1 MGWVMKL
8 VELVGLH
15 IEATS
20 GAPLVLLREH
30 DAPHRVVPIFVGGPE
45 AASIALG
52 LSGQP
57 SPRPLTHD
65 VMASLVDSL
74 DARVEAVEVTD
85 LRDGAF
91 FAAISVTG
99 PAGEHRLDTRPSDAI
114 ALAVRLGAPLFVSDE
129 VLDEAGAVIA
139 ETNDDATIDDS
150 TIDETV
156 AEFRDFLDELDPA
169 DFADVVEQADLGQ
182 GVGERPTPPPDEPLA
197 TDDGPASDV
206 DADDSDA

>member
-1 MGWVMKL
+1 MKL

-15 IEATS
+15 IEETS

-45 AASIALG
+45 AASIAVG

-74 DARVEAVEVTD
+74 DARVQAVEVTD

-91 FAAISVTG
+91 LATISVTG
-99 PAGEHRLDTRPSDAI
+99 PTGEHRLDTRPSDAI

-129 VLDEAGAVIA
+129 VLEEAGAVIRA
-139 ETNDDATIDDS
+139 ATDDAA
-150 TIDETV
+150 IDEKL

-182 GVGERPTPPPDEPLA
+182 GVGELPTPPPDQPLT
-197 TDDGPASDV
+197 TDDGPLTDRDLDDP
-206 DADDSDA
+206 DA

>member
-1 MGWVMKL
+1 MKL

-15 IEATS
+15 IEETS

-45 AASIALG
+45 AASIAVG
-52 LSGQP
+52 LSGHP

-74 DARVEAVEVTD
+74 DARVQAVEVTD

-91 FAAISVTG
+91 LAAISVTG
-99 PAGEHRLDTRPSDAI
+99 PTGEHRLDTRPSDAI

-129 VLDEAGAVIA
+129 VLEEAGAVVHA
-139 ETNDDATIDDS
+139 ATDDAAIDDAA
-150 TIDETV
+150 IDEQI

-182 GVGERPTPPPDEPLA
+182 GVGELPPAPDEPL
-197 TDDGPASDV
+197 TTGDGPATEEDL
-206 DADDSDA
+206 DDPEA